1 MRWFHWQYLGSTLQ
15 NQILLNNTKDCVEF
29 TLSIRT
35 HFTTESP
42 KPDIAP
48 YRPATVLVMQ

>member
-1 MRWFHWQYLGSTLQ
+1 M
-15 NQILLNNTKDCVEF
+15 NNNKDCVEF